1 MNWKGCQSLY
11 HANVNADWMKEKL
24 IQIND
29 KIRIN
34 VDVSAKKRCLCEK
47 DYMWSHVTCAFRNE
61 WLKHYEWFRTY
72 WW

>member
-1 MNWKGCQSLY
+1 
-11 HANVNADWMKEKL
+11 MKEKL

-61 WLKHYEWFRTY
+61 
-72 WW
+72 